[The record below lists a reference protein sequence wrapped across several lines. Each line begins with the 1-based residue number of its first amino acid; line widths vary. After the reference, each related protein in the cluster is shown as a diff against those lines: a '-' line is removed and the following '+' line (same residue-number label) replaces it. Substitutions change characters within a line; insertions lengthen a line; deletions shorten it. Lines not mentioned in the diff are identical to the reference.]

1 MSNNS
6 NIDWQGYEEI
16 TKYIYQTLG
25 NEYGIKIIGHGAGC
39 KRQGTSGV
47 EHQID
52 VLAEQSDGQLTAIE
66 CKYWKKKVNKD
77 TVMKLSSIIEDLS
90 IEKGIIVSKEGF
102 TKDALNFAQHKNI
115 ELIQLREAGKED
127 RNGNQKI
134 EIGVLDIHLKAFRTR
149 PTITCIDFGTVK
161 IADKDEILSMFYA
174 TILLPDNR
182 VALLKDYMST
192 FQDELHQQK
201 LLKTFSKS
209 YEIKG
214 KIIGHRKG
222 DIHFDKM
229 TFTGFLEK
237 TDLSSTRSFNL
248 VDQVWMI
255 MRHIFEQKVFVLSKG
270 GIIFKGTP

>member
-1 MSNNS
+1 MPSNS
-6 NIDWQGYEEI
+6 NLDWQGYEEI

-25 NEYGIKIIGHGAGC
+25 NGYGIKIIGHGAGC
-39 KRQGTSGV
+39 KREGASGV
-47 EHQID
+47 VHQID
-52 VLAEQSDGQLTAIE
+52 VLTEQSDGQLTAVE
-66 CKYWKKKVNKD
+66 CKHWKKKVNKD
-77 TVMKLSSIIEDLS
+77 IVMKLSSIIEDLS

-127 RNGNQKI
+127 RNGNHKI
-134 EIGVLDIHLKAFRTR
+134 EIGVLDTHLKAFRIR
-149 PTITCIDFGTVK
+149 PTITRIDFGTVK
-161 IADKDEILSMFYA
+161 ITDKDEILSMFYA
-174 TILLPDNR
+174 TILFPDNR
-182 VALLKDYMST
+182 VALLRDYISA
-192 FQDELHQQK
+192 FQNELHQQK

-214 KIIGHRKG
+214 KVIGFRKG
-222 DIHFDKM
+222 DIHFNKM
-229 TFTGFLEK
+229 SFTGFLVK

-270 GIIFKGTP
+270 GIIFKGNP